1 MRKND
6 RHQLVKTM
14 IKEEK
19 LGTQKEIQDRLE
31 AKGIY
36 VTQTTLSLSLIHIS
50 EPTRRVGI
58 SRMPSSA

>member
-19 LGTQKEIQDRLE
+19 LGTQKEIKDRL
-31 AKGIY
+31 
-36 VTQTTLSLSLIHIS
+36 
-50 EPTRRVGI
+50 
-58 SRMPSSA
+58 